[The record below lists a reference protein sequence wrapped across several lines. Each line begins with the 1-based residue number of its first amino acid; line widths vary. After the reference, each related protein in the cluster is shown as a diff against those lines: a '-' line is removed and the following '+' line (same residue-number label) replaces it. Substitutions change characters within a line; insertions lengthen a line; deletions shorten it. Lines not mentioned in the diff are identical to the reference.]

1 MSTHHVRRLYRRVAG
16 QPERPGV
23 MTCFHGRG
31 KQTAVSRQPVAFTSE
46 NVSTTGSN
54 AQKNPPGPLQ
64 TAGGFGSEPWTMTP
78 RPPRANP
85 LSKKESARG

>member
-1 MSTHHVRRLYRRVAG
+1 MSIYHVRRLYRRVAG
-16 QPERPGV
+16 QPQRPGV
-23 MTCFHGRG
+23 MICFHGRG
-31 KQTAVSRQPVAFTSE
+31 KHAAVPRQAVAFTSE

-64 TAGGFGSEPWTMTP
+64 TAGGLRSEPWTVTP

-85 LSKKESARG
+85 LCKKESAHG